1 MTKLSGWLRYSI
13 VVNVIKRLFIISKRT
28 VTEERYL
35 AYRKEKMESEQPD
48 LNYQVLESND
58 KADCADQDFIPLVNM
73 EPKVIHEGENTLNE
87 TKQKWIIKFV
97 MFFILVLCLSIVAL
111 ALGLVNVSKK
121 DSEGM
126 NV

>member
-1 MTKLSGWLRYSI
+1 MTKLSGWLRYCI
-13 VVNVIKRLFIISKRT
+13 IVNVMKRLFIISKRT
-28 VTEERYL
+28 VTEEDI
-35 AYRKEKMESEQPD
+35 AKKKMESEQPD
-48 LNYQVLESND
+48 LSYQVLQSND

-73 EPKVIHEGENTLNE
+73 EPKVSHEGENTLNE
-87 TKQKWIIKFV
+87 TKQKWIKKFV

-111 ALGLVNVSKK
+111 ALCLVSVSKQ